1 MDERLERKRKLTHE
15 DEEETVG
22 PLPVE
27 SSQENT
33 ETKKRKSKW
42 TVSVSKDLF
51 FTVIHRSSLWKSV
64 LRESAIS
71 HDVWKE
77 LHA

>member
-33 ETKKRKSKW
+33 ETKKRKSK
-42 TVSVSKDLF
+42 
-51 FTVIHRSSLWKSV
+51 
-64 LRESAIS
+64 
-71 HDVWKE
+71 
-77 LHA
+77 